1 MVQEKTLISARL
13 NTKSAIPESKAPF
26 GTYEPNFWQK
36 ALITLAHYSF
46 LHRGTFRAT
55 LARLIMGK
63 SGKPLDVSFRGSNY
77 RLMGQNN
84 LIEYGILL
92 NPRYN
97 AADIDF
103 LIEGAEPGSNFIDI
117 GSNIGLYGLSM
128 AKAAGETGT
137 LIAIDANPIMA
148 QMLSWNAQASNL
160 ENVKMFACAVS
171 DKDGFGDLVVFQDDV
186 AIVAIVESD
195 TGSIPV
201 RTLDSIV
208 AEVGIESIYG
218 LKIDIEGH
226 EDKALAPFLQAAPES
241 LLPQRIVIEHP
252 KSFDDYPACARAFAK
267 RGYALVGQSR
277 NNSFYFLQSTK

>member
-1 MVQEKTLISARL
+1 MSI
-13 NTKSAIPESKAPF
+13 KSAILDTTGVIPLNSTPF
-26 GTYEPNFWQK
+26 GTYKPNFWQS

-92 NPRYN
+92 NPKYN
-97 AADIDF
+97 AADINF
-103 LIEGAEPGSNFIDI
+103 LIEGSEPGANFIDI
-117 GSNIGLYGLSM
+117 GSNIGLYALSM
-128 AKAAGETGT
+128 AKAAGQNGT
-137 LIAIDANPIMA
+137 LIAIDANPLMA
-148 QMLSWNAQASNL
+148 QMLSWNAKASGL

-171 DKDGFGDLVVFQDDV
+171 DKDGFGDLIVYQDDV
-186 AIVAIVESD
+186 AIVAVVESD
-195 TGSIPV
+195 TGAIPV
-201 RTLDSIV
+201 RTLGGIV

-226 EDKALAPFLQAAPES
+226 EDKALAPFLQAAPDS

-252 KSFDDYPACARAFAK
+252 KSFDDYPACTRAFSR
-267 RGYALVGQSR
+267 RGYRLVGQSR
-277 NNSFYFLQSTK
+277 NNSFYLLVH